1 MNKDIRIEKYGG
13 INSADVHMYI
23 NFKGIS
29 FVLSHVEEIA
39 VSVNYKDCEQIEF
52 DFSVFMKNGM
62 FEFSVDNDA
71 NSIVESMIAEGFKV
85 DFIDDQAIEERLKKR
100 VCDVS

>member
-29 FVLSHVEEIA
+29 FVLSHVEEITA
-39 VSVNYKDCEQIEF
+39 SVNYKDCDQSN
-52 DFSVFMKNGM
+52 FSVFMKNGL

-85 DFIDDQAIEERLKKR
+85 DFIDDQAIEERLKKDG
-100 VCDVS
+100 V